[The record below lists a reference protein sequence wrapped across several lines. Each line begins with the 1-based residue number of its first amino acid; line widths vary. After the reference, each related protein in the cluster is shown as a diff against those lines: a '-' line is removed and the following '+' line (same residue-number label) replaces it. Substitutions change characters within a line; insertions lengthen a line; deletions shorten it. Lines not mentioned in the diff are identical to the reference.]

1 MNSDYSLL
9 RKEIKYIIPLQ
20 KAMSIKKSLDNLLPK
35 DMYNENGI
43 YTVKSLYFD
52 SVNNTDFSEKIMGTE
67 SRKKVRLRTYNE
79 NDSLCKME
87 LKEKTGDWQ
96 QKQGFLISK
105 PDAEGLLYGN
115 FSVLKNY
122 FGHNETSIK
131 IYSIVMLG
139 RYRPVVLIRYDRIAY
154 QYPMYDTRITLD
166 MNIGASES
174 NLNLFSKWCNGTP
187 VMHEKA
193 ILEIKYS
200 GKLMGFISSVLG
212 QFGLTQGAYSKYCS
226 ARRNYYDFN
235 Y

>member
-20 KAMSIKKSLDNLLPK
+20 KAMSIKNSLDNLLPK
-35 DMYNENGI
+35 DKYNENGI

-52 SVNNTDFSEKIMGTE
+52 SVNNIDFSEKLAGTE
-67 SRKKVRLRTYNE
+67 IRKKVRLRTYNE

-96 QKQGFLISK
+96 QKQGFLVTK
-105 PDAEGLLYGN
+105 PDAEELVHGN
-115 FSVLKNY
+115 YSILNKY
-122 FGHNETSIK
+122 FHLTETSIK
-131 IYSIVMLG
+131 VYGILMLG
-139 RYRPVVLIRYDRIAY
+139 QYRPVVLIKYDRIAY
-154 QYPMYDTRITLD
+154 QYPISDTRITLD
-166 MNIGASES
+166 MNIRASES
-174 NLNLFSKWCNGTP
+174 NLNLFSRQYGSIP
-187 VMHEKA
+187 VVYDKA

-200 GKLMGFISSVLG
+200 GKLMGFISGALS
-212 QFGLTQGAYSKYCS
+212 QFELTQNAYSKYCS

>member
-1 MNSDYSLL
+1 MNFDYSLL

-20 KAMSIKKSLDNLLPK
+20 KVMSIKNSLDNLLPK
-35 DMYNENGI
+35 DRYNENGI

-52 SVNNTDFSEKIMGTE
+52 SVNNIDFSEKLAGAEI
-67 SRKKVRLRTYNE
+67 RKKVRLRTYNE

-96 QKQGFLISK
+96 QKQGFLVSK
-105 PDAEGLLYGN
+105 SDAEELLHGN
-115 FSVLKNY
+115 YNILKKY
-122 FGHNETSIK
+122 FQLTETSMKVYGIL
-131 IYSIVMLG
+131 MLG
-139 RYRPVVLIRYDRIAY
+139 RYRPVVLIKYDRIAY

-166 MNIGASES
+166 MNIRASES
-174 NLNLFSKWCNGTP
+174 NLNLFSRRRDSMP
-187 VMHEKA
+187 VMHGKA

-200 GKLMGFISSVLG
+200 GKLMGFISDALSR
-212 QFGLTQGAYSKYCS
+212 FGLTQNAYSKYCS